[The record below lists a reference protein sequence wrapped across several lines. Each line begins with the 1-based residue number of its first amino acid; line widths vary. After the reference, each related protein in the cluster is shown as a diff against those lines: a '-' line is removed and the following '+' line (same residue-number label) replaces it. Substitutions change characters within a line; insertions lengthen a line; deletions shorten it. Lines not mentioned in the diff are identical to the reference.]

1 MSMMPLSSQSAQPIM
16 VPQSVKRSDAST
28 DNVGV
33 SEQKT
38 TAGGVIASASN
49 AAPSSSA
56 SNASASQSVNGVNLK
71 DPEVVKVLSQLKARD
86 QEVRIHEQAHAAVG
100 GQYVTS
106 GPSYSYQ
113 TGPDGKRYAVG
124 GNVGIDVS
132 PVANDPKATLIKA
145 RQVFQAAMAPSE
157 PSSQDYAVAQSAQ
170 SMMQQAQQ
178 ELATQQQ
185 ASLTGEKENSAE
197 STKTSNLST
206 QNASTNP
213 TGSEQRASRF
223 YAQTDIATNALVGR
237 VGGYQDSALRL
248 GVSFQA

>member
-1 MSMMPLSSQSAQPIM
+1 MSVTPLSSQSAQPIL
-16 VPQSVKRSDAST
+16 VPQSVKRSDASI
-28 DNVGV
+28 GQGAV
-33 SEQKT
+33 SEKT
-38 TAGGVIASASN
+38 EANNDTTQ
-49 AAPSSSA
+49 APSNFTSAASSNT
-56 SNASASQSVNGVNLK
+56 NANGVNLN

-145 RQVFQAAMAPSE
+145 RQVFQAAMAPAE

-170 SMMQQAQQ
+170 AMMQQAQQ
-178 ELATQQQ
+178 EIATQQQ
-185 ASLTGEKENSAE
+185 VSMTGETDDE
-197 STKTSNLST
+197 SETSKST
-206 QNASTNP
+206 QPTQNDNQRAASRF
-213 TGSEQRASRF
+213 EQGASRF
-223 YAQTDIATNALVGR
+223 YEQTELATNGLVGR

-248 GVSFQA
+248 GLRLQA

>member
-1 MSMMPLSSQSAQPIM
+1 MSVTPLSSQSAQPIL
-16 VPQSVKRSDAST
+16 VPQSVKRSDASI
-28 DNVGV
+28 GQGAV
-33 SEQKT
+33 SEKT
-38 TAGGVIASASN
+38 EANNDTTQ
-49 AAPSSSA
+49 APSNSTSAASS
-56 SNASASQSVNGVNLK
+56 NTNTNGVNLN

-145 RQVFQAAMAPSE
+145 RQVFQAAMAPAE

-170 SMMQQAQQ
+170 AMMQQAQQ
-178 ELATQQQ
+178 EIATQQQ
-185 ASLTGEKENSAE
+185 ASMTGETDDE
-197 STKTSNLST
+197 SETSNST
-206 QNASTNP
+206 QPTQNDNQRAASRF
-213 TGSEQRASRF
+213 EQGASRF
-223 YAQTDIATNALVGR
+223 YEQTELATNGLVGR

-248 GVSFQA
+248 GLRLQA

>member
-1 MSMMPLSSQSAQPIM
+1 MSMTPLSSQSAQPIL
-16 VPQSVKRSDAST
+16 VPQSIKRSDASI
-28 DNVGV
+28 GQGAA
-33 SEQKT
+33 SEKAEAANDLTNENTQEPSNSASPASSKT
-38 TAGGVIASASN
+38 TA
-49 AAPSSSA
+49 
-56 SNASASQSVNGVNLK
+56 NGVNLN
-71 DPEVVKVLSQLKARD
+71 DPEVVKVISQLESRD
-86 QEVRIHEQAHAAVG
+86 REVRIHEQAHAAVG

-132 PVANDPKATLIKA
+132 PIPNDPQATLAKA
-145 RQVFQAAMAPSE
+145 RQVIQAAMAPAQ

-170 SMMQQAQQ
+170 AMMQQAQQ
-178 ELATQQQ
+178 ELSTQQQ
-185 ASLTGEKENSAE
+185 ASLTGEKDTSAE
-197 STKTSNLST
+197 SMKKSNLSE
-206 QNASTNP
+206 QNSPTNP
-213 TGSEQRASRF
+213 AGSEQRASRL